1 MEKTKSTTR
10 KDQAD
15 ITRQKIYD
23 TAIALMNKKGYAS
36 TTIAEIMRTV
46 GVSVGTFYHYFKSK
60 EDIFLEI
67 FTKADEYFK
76 ITVKKSLQE
85 PGLDAGVRIVRYFK
99 AYARYNL
106 NRGIENITQLYN
118 TKNHYF
124 TVKGRY
130 MQELLKQIIK
140 DGQDSGQLL
149 PHPGPAEVTDFL
161 FIAAR
166 GLVYDWCLH
175 QGKYDI
181 EKKMESYIE
190 RLVALF
196 KAG

>member
-1 MEKTKSTTR
+1 MDKTRPTTR
-10 KDQAD
+10 KLQAD

-23 TAIALMNKKGYAS
+23 TAISLMNKKGYAS
-36 TTIAEIMRTV
+36 TTIGEIMKTV

-76 ITVKKSLQE
+76 VTVKKSLQGQ
-85 PGLDAGVRIVRYFK
+85 GLDARAKIIRYFK
-99 AYARYNL
+99 AYAKYNL
-106 NRGIENITQLYN
+106 NRGIDNITQLYN
-118 TKNHYF
+118 TRNHYF

-130 MQELLKQIIK
+130 MQELLKQLIK
-140 DGQDSGQLL
+140 EGQESGELAA
-149 PHPGPAEVTDFL
+149 HPGPSEMTDFL

-175 QGKYDI
+175 QGKYDL
-181 EKKMESYIE
+181 EKKMESYME
-190 RLVALF
+190 RMIALF
-196 KAG
+196 VAR